1 MGVETGFEGKFL
13 AAVQAG
19 TVLAQVNTANGL
31 CYSMRLLPGESADSF
46 VARVVDCAKRY
57 GGNRHWHSTE
67 CYNRSAEAEMDG
79 RRWLCICGGPVP
91 WEETVTYWFPE

>member
-1 MGVETGFEGKFL
+1 MEVETGFEGKFL

-31 CYSMRLLPGESADSF
+31 CYSMRLLPEESADSF

-67 CYNRSAEAEMDG
+67 CYNRNAMEVETG
-79 RRWLCICGGPVP
+79 FLCICGDPIP
-91 WEETVTYWFPE
+91 WEDTITYRLP